1 MARRKKESSTLARA
15 EQRLSG
21 MKSIN
26 EKLDLGNGLSTIN
39 YEKDIVALRKEIAE
53 YNMLLSKADAAAN
66 RVKQAEKDLAGLT
79 SKMLIGVALKY
90 GKDSS
95 EYEMAGGTRTS
106 ERRKRGASQ
115 ASVAASESLAAVP
128 V

>member
-1 MARRKKESSTLARA
+1 MARRKKESSTLAKA

-21 MKSIN
+21 IKSIG
-26 EKLDLGNGLSTIN
+26 EKLDLGNGLSTAA

-53 YNMLLSKADAAAN
+53 YNTLLSKADAAAN
-66 RVKQAEKDLAGLT
+66 RVKLAEKALANLT
-79 SKMLIGVALKY
+79 SMMLTGVALKY

-106 ERRKRGASQ
+106 ERRKR
-115 ASVAASESLAAVP
+115 AASGSAATEAVP